1 MERVI
6 VEREFDV
13 PVDLGELV
21 ERAKRNALC
30 YELRHVK
37 HVRTV
42 VSNDGRRMICEY
54 DAPDAESVR
63 EANDLAGVPY
73 VRVWTARRIE

>member
-13 PVDLGELV
+13 PVDVEELV
-21 ERAKRNALC
+21 ARAKRNELC
-30 YELRHVK
+30 YQLRNVQ
-37 HVRTV
+37 HVRTI
-42 VSNDGRRMICEY
+42 VSTDGRRMICEY

-73 VRVWTARRIE
+73 LRVWTAR